1 MTYRFKK
8 RIKMRKSIITI
19 IAFTLTFLVSNKAEA
34 QQDPNFTLYNFN
46 MNIINPAYAGTKDSP
61 ELNLVYRSQFL
72 GIDDA
77 PRTVSMAYSKNVG
90 RNLGIGISL
99 INDKVF
105 ILKQTD
111 VAVDI
116 SYKIKLSEQT
126 KLYFGLKAGGG
137 FTNIDLTRAYD
148 GGDDPL
154 FLENQDFF
162 NPHVGAGIHVQ
173 NEKFYITVSTPNFL
187 KGKRYEKQGNAP
199 TVAIDNSHFYLGTGV
214 NLSLSE
220 NLMVTPM
227 FMMRNVEGVPNSYDM
242 GAAFDIHK
250 KVIIGMNYRVKEMI
264 SSYTLLDVS
273 DKLKFGVA
281 YDVTMSD
288 LYLVDQRGSIEFIF
302 KYQF

>member
-90 RNLGIGISL
+90 RNLGLGVSL

-173 NEKFYITVSTPNFL
+173 NKNFYITVSTPNFL